1 VSRLPK
7 AALLASALALAGCGG
22 SARYVHPSADIGGVR
37 TVAVLPFET
46 LVADKLSGE
55 RVQKIFFTELLLSGG
70 FEVVE
75 PGQVLQALRR
85 AQLEVSALTPDDIKR
100 LGKELKVQALF
111 LGSVLEYDDGRGSG
125 SVPAPRV
132 KLQLRMVDTE
142 TATTLWSAMPSRSG
156 VPFTGRLFGIG
167 GDPAST
173 AAEELIHEEIAQLVR

>member
-1 VSRLPK
+1 MCRYPTT
-7 AALLASALALAGCGG
+7 ALLTALALAGCGG
-22 SARYVHPSADIGGVR
+22 TPRYVHPSADLGGVK

-46 LVADKLSGE
+46 LVQDKLAGE
-55 RVQKIFFTELLLSGG
+55 RVQKILFTELLLSGG
-70 FEVVE
+70 FEVTE

-85 AQLEVSALTPDDIKR
+85 AQVDPASLTPDDIKR

-111 LGSVLEYDDGRGSG
+111 LGSILEYDDGRGSG

-173 AAEELIHEEIAQLVR
+173 AAEELIRDEVARLVR